1 MPHVNTPEYMKAWR
15 QKRKELHLCE
25 KCGKQD
31 ADTLAGRCRCK
42 ACSDK
47 ANAQRR
53 KTWRENQA
61 RRKEQLRN
69 KKADYYWKK
78 RHHYCIICN
87 NVDALTLAGHA
98 YCDECAEKNREI
110 DRQKKEQTDRR
121 ERNRKNKKRSTARR
135 KESGLCTSCGKP
147 LPSREY
153 PYYTCERC
161 RARDRERKRLKRE
174 AAGIPSRSMFK
185 ELGLCVTC
193 GRPRVKNKVG
203 WDGREIMLCERCY
216 ANSLKWAAAG
226 RNAFVEKHG
235 MSYRSWAVGNEFRI
249 IGARRSQQNNAAK

>member
-42 ACSDK
+42 ACSDR
-47 ANAQRR
+47 ANERR
-53 KTWRENQA
+53 
-61 RRKEQLRN
+61 RN
-69 KKADYYWKK
+69 KWHGDSAHRAENLRQRKDDYAWMK
-78 RHHYCIICN
+78 RHHYCISCKK
-87 NVDALTLAGHA
+87 VDAYTMAGHA
-98 YCDECAEKNREI
+98 MCADCAAERTAEEKLREG
-110 DRQKKEQTDRR
+110 RLEKRRKNQKKRVQ
-121 ERNRKNKKRSTARR
+121 RR
-135 KESGLCTSCGKP
+135 KESGLCTNCGKP
-147 LPSREY
+147 LPKRGY
-153 PYYTCERC
+153 PYLTCERC
-161 RARDRERKRLKRE
+161 RAKDRDRRRRKRE
-174 AAGIPSRSMFK
+174 ATGALSQAMYK

-216 ANSLKWAAAG
+216 ANSQKWAAAG

-235 MSYRSWAVGNEFRI
+235 MSYRSWAVGNEFRM
-249 IGARRSQQNNAAK
+249 IGARRSQQNNAAKK